1 MRHPRLHTTPPTA
14 FRQLKALTRARMEPA
29 SREQASDTRPN
40 AGFVKR
46 KATSAPTSAANYK
59 RRRLNEGCV
68 APAGFDAG
76 AADVPTVAKWWR
88 ETTTISTTPSDCA
101 VRVCRPHWKFQGDT
115 AERPALVDELYA
127 WAEGRIGIGSK
138 MERAMTAAATSQS
151 MR

>member
-29 SREQASDTRPN
+29 SWEQASDTRPN

-101 VRVCRPHWKFQGDT
+101 VRVCRPH
-115 AERPALVDELYA
+115 
-127 WAEGRIGIGSK
+127 
-138 MERAMTAAATSQS
+138 
-151 MR
+151 